1 MRKLLAAA
9 MLLPCF
15 VFFVDGFGQSVNS
28 AIGGTVQDATGAFIP
43 GVTITATNTQTGVAA
58 MTISNEAGAYQFP
71 SLQPGTYNFSAE
83 LPGFSTQGVN
93 NYQLGGSAQARMNF
107 TLQVGNTAT
116 AIDVTTTADAAL
128 TTSSN

>member
-43 GVTITATNTQTGVAA
+43 GVSITVTNTQTGVAA
-58 MTISNEAGAYQFP
+58 ATISNEAGAYQFP
-71 SLQPGTYNFSAE
+71 SLQLGTYTLTAE
-83 LPGFSTQGVN
+83 LPGFTTQVVRD
-93 NYQLGGSAQARMNF
+93 YQLGAS
-107 TLQVGNTAT
+107 LQ
-116 AIDVTTTADAAL
+116 
-128 TTSSN
+128 